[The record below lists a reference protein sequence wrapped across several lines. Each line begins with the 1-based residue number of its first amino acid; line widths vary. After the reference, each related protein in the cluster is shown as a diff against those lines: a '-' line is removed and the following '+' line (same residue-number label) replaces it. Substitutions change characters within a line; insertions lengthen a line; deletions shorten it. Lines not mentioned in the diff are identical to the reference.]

1 MFHEGRLFASNSLAT
16 SDPVCRC
23 AYRCAFPTAYMF
35 AGSFPHFVEV
45 DEVCVGEGFSCD
57 GFGIMIGWIINRRCF
72 LQWLCWVTNVYIH
85 HQGDLAKLVKVASQS
100 GTWTPTNHSFFESLF
115 LFTTKQP
122 KSTWFQPNGVLS
134 LRLSCS
140 FPAFFVYKD
149 FGWFH
154 IEQKT
159 LNTWR
164 LSCLGDVV
172 SFPRSVVGFRKN
184 TGDLPSARGGWRYL
198 WIHWSLGVFV
208 RCEES

>member
-1 MFHEGRLFASNSLAT
+1 MRLSLCFSNSLHVRWFLPSLCGGGRGVRWWRIFMRWIWDHDRVNHKPSLFLTVTLLSYECLHSSPGWPGEA
-16 SDPVCRC
+16 SESCQSEWNLN
-23 AYRCAFPTAYMF
+23 ANK
-35 AGSFPHFVEV
+35 SF
-45 DEVCVGEGFSCD
+45 
-57 GFGIMIGWIINRRCF
+57 
-72 LQWLCWVTNVYIH
+72 
-85 HQGDLAKLVKVASQS
+85 
-100 GTWTPTNHSFFESLF
+100 FFESLF